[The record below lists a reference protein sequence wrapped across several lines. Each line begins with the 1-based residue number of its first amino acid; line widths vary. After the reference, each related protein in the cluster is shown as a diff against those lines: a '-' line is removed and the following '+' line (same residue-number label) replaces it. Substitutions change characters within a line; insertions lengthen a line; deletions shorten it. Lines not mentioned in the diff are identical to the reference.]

1 LPVTLTIQTAKGAQ
15 ASACLQHRAGKTP
28 RAVNGACLRSSASAA
43 WRKVGPQAVEGDAKP
58 LAMLLFAVLSMGAM
72 VGLSGCGGGGF
83 FGATSTSGKYTITV
97 TATSADLVRTS
108 TVQLTIQ

>member
-1 LPVTLTIQTAKGAQ
+1 MI
-15 ASACLQHRAGKTP
+15 
-28 RAVNGACLRSSASAA
+28 
-43 WRKVGPQAVEGDAKP
+43 
-58 LAMLLFAVLSMGAM
+58 LFAVLSIGAM
-72 VGLSGCGGGGF
+72 AGVSGCGSGGF